1 MRCPHC
7 NGTGTME
14 AAAITAGDLIL
25 SHRKASGLTQQ
36 ELASKVGLSRAQI
49 ANIEANRSDM
59 PLSRF
64 AKLADALGVSMKEL
78 IP

>member
-1 MRCPHC
+1 M
-7 NGTGTME
+7 
-14 AAAITAGDLIL
+14 AAEAITAGDLIL
-25 SHRKASGLTQQ
+25 AYRKARELTQQ
-36 ELASKVGLSRAQI
+36 ELASKVGLSRAQV

-64 AKLADALGVSMKEL
+64 AKLADALGVSMKDL